1 MAYEEVQAENF
12 TNNNFFTGGLRKRL
26 VLVLD
31 CVTPHDFEYAKQLF
45 MCFGQSLLAASEPI
59 LKLKYHFSQSKV
71 IGVHQFATVFN
82 QSEETARTGS
92 AQSVLRNCQSRRKFA
107 RT

>member
-31 CVTPHDFEYAKQLF
+31 CVTPHDFEYVTRLMIINIRYLHNFFKLNLN
-45 MCFGQSLLAASEPI
+45 LLQPKI
-59 LKLKYHFSQSKV
+59 
-71 IGVHQFATVFN
+71 IGIYKFTTVFD
-82 QSEETARTGS
+82 
-92 AQSVLRNCQSRRKFA
+92 
-107 RT
+107 

>member
-31 CVTPHDFEYAKQLF
+31 CVTPHDFEYASFSHVQSMTTSRSVFICFCLYRILF
-45 MCFGQSLLAASEPI
+45 QPKIVGI
-59 LKLKYHFSQSKV
+59 
-71 IGVHQFATVFN
+71 HQFATVFD
-82 QSEETARTGS
+82 QSQETTRIGS
-92 AQSVLRNCQSRRKFA
+92 AQNIL
-107 RT
+107 

>member
-31 CVTPHDFEYAKQLF
+31 CVTPHDFEYALF
-45 MCFGQSLLAASEPI
+45 FVI
-59 LKLKYHFSQSKV
+59 FSDDDDDGYEQC
-71 IGVHQFATVFN
+71 IFN
-82 QSEETARTGS
+82 
-92 AQSVLRNCQSRRKFA
+92 LF
-107 RT
+107 